1 MMPLM
6 ILITLVKVK
15 DVGFLSSN
23 KQEESTI
30 EMWINASRITAIA
43 PLKKY
48 TSVTMKEDRTDS
60 FIVKESPAQ
69 IRQKIREEYKKMVE

>member
-1 MMPLM
+1 MMPIM
-6 ILITLVKVK
+6 ILITLVKEK

-23 KQEESTI
+23 KQEVSMI
-30 EMWINASRITAIA
+30 EMWINASRITAIV

-48 TSVTMKEDRTDS
+48 TGVTMKEDRTET
-60 FIVKESPAQ
+60 FIVKESPVQ